1 MMFSIFYRF
10 QSSSSSSPSKEIH
23 KRVQRILSSSGPRC
37 KLSFDEESEAGSCGS
52 THPQHGDSW
61 LPQDRLIPGEPSVH
75 LDNGTFWSNRAAV
88 YSGKPHRAVFEDSLS
103 KIYKNLYR
111 NASQP
116 GHGGES
122 SWTQ

>member
-1 MMFSIFYRF
+1 MSVFQTSSIDSVRHSVFFTSIVSGCAATVF
-10 QSSSSSSPSKEIH
+10 QE
-23 KRVQRILSSSGPRC
+23 VNE
-37 KLSFDEESEAGSCGS
+37 DEESEAGSCGS